1 MEYEKDYK
9 KRILN
14 FYDKTVISTRHKLW
28 YTVTYVLFDKLVQF

>member
-14 FYDKTVISTRHKLW
+14 FYDKNIISIRHKLW
-28 YTVTYVLFDKLVQF
+28 YAVTSVLFDKLAQF